1 MLGDAQRSVM
11 KEMREMTLKTPE
23 LAAASRR
30 TEQEDALLPALPSLI
45 RVGAH

>member
-1 MLGDAQRSVM
+1 MLRDAQRSVM
-11 KEMREMTLKTPE
+11 KEMRKMTLKTPE

-30 TEQEDALLPALPSLI
+30 TEWEDALLPALPSFI